1 MIFLNSNWFDIGCSD
16 PDVINF
22 IDVTGITDSNIIS
35 AVCTLT
41 TSLKNNGLWTKCNA
55 IYPMV
60 GGSPF
65 SHKFNLKNPADTNA
79 AFRILFSGGWVHS
92 SDGALPNGTNSVA
105 NTYYNAIT
113 NGLQNS
119 SHISYYSRTNSN
131 LTEVEGGA
139 ANNSTNGV
147 VLELRTANITYYR
160 VNSGIGAGY
169 ISASD
174 TDSRAFYL
182 GNRTASNVI
191 NGWRNSVKIANGTVI
206 STALFNGNY
215 YFGALNQSGASI
227 FYSRKQC
234 AFASIGTGL
243 TDSEAALFYNI
254 VQAFQTTLGRNV

>member
-1 MIFLNSNWFDIGCSD
+1 MIFINSSWYNVKCSD
-16 PDVINF
+16 VDVIAFVNA
-22 IDVTGITDSNIIS
+22 TGITDNTIIS
-35 AVCTLT
+35 ALCVLV
-41 TSLKNNGLWTKCNA
+41 TSLKNNGLWTKLNA
-55 IYPMV
+55 VYPMV
-60 GGSPF
+60 GGTAAT
-65 SHKFNLKNPADTNA
+65 HKFNLINPLDTNA
-79 AFRILFSGGWVHS
+79 AFRILFTGGWVHS
-92 SDGALPNGTNSVA
+92 SGGALPNGLNTFA
-105 NTYYNAIT
+105 NTNYNAIT

-119 SHISYYSRTNSN
+119 AHISYYSRTNSN

-147 VLELRTANITYYR
+147 VLEIRTSNITYYR

-169 ISASD
+169 ISAAD

-215 YFGALNQSGASI
+215 YFGALNQSGTTS